1 MDHDLALKTEELTT
15 LMRDR
20 LGVRAG
26 NDFPSKV
33 AKAGRR
39 LPRWARRD
47 ARTLTEAMALQAHPK
62 LGMQVDYARLE
73 RAHRNLK
80 THLEAVDPW
89 ARRRGKILDM
99 LALIAFGVLATLG
112 LALAVMAWRGLI

>member
-1 MDHDLALKTEELTT
+1 MSEDFADKTEELTA
-15 LMRDR
+15 LLRDR

-26 NDFPSKV
+26 SDFPSKI

-47 ARTLTEAMALQAHPK
+47 ARVIVEAMSLQSHPK
-62 LGMQVDYARLE
+62 LAVQVNHTRVD

-80 THLEAVDPW
+80 SHLEAVDPW
-89 ARRRGKILDM
+89 LRRKGKILDL
-99 LALIAFGVLATLG
+99 LALVAFGIFVAVG
-112 LALAVMAWRGLI
+112 CALAFMIWRGLI